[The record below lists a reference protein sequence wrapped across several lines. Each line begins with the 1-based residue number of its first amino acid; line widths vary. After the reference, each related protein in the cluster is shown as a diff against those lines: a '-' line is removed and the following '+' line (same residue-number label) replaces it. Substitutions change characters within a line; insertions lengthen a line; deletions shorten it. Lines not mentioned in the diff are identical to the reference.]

1 MPILLRTAQMLIAI
15 IYIATYALPTRAI
28 GHFYS
33 LFNVKTRKK
42 HEKHSTLASQRPSRH
57 RREIAAAAGARLRI
71 LGLPTGF
78 YENPREAR
86 ENIHGSSGWTGQTDM
101 NLRGKFTFRMEAGE
115 SRLPRPPIRGCTMG
129 MLCIAPCGL

>member
-1 MPILLRTAQMLIAI
+1 MPHKGLRVID
-15 IYIATYALPTRAI
+15 
-28 GHFYS
+28 
-33 LFNVKTRKK
+33 
-42 HEKHSTLASQRPSRH
+42 
-57 RREIAAAAGARLRI
+57 ARLRPQRV
-71 LGLPTGF
+71 LGCGYWGLPTGF